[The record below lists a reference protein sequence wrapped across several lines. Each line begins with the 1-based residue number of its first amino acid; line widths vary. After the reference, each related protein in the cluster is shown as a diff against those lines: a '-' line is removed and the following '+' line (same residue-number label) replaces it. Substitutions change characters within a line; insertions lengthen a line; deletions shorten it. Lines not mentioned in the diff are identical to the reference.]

1 MIEGGLAALAGAAV
15 LIDRVTLFGRS
26 PSFAWLFF
34 FINSSLHFLTAEPV
48 RSSDFFQ
55 RVDTPTLS
63 TAFEDRTATNP
74 GSPNVPASADD
85 YDLHV

>member
-48 RSSDFFQ
+48 RSSDFFKNAE
-55 RVDTPTLS
+55 VTCLTLQ
-63 TAFEDRTATNP
+63 
-74 GSPNVPASADD
+74 GSVLRWTSQSC
-85 YDLHV
+85 

>member
-55 RVDTPTLS
+55 RVASSGGLPKAPTSALTS
-63 TAFEDRTATNP
+63 M
-74 GSPNVPASADD
+74 NVQDAQPA
-85 YDLHV
+85 V